1 MWEIYNSQHTTA
13 FDFISLDVV
22 FWVFLHDFVL
32 YSVHFKVVKI
42 ARPLL

>member
-1 MWEIYNSQHTTA
+1 MWEIYSSKYTTA

-32 YSVHFKVVKI
+32 YLVHFKVVKI
-42 ARPLL
+42 ARPHL